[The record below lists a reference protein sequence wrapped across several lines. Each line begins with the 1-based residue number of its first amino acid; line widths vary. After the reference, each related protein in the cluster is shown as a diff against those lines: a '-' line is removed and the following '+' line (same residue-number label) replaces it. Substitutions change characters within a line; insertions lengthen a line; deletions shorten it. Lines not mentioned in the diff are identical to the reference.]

1 MKKIILC
8 ILGLLLIC
16 TYAFS
21 QNFETG
27 AEYCSYK
34 KSNSPNLI
42 DLLSP
47 NSPKHS
53 YDVLDYKLNLDIYN
67 CFKSPYPKTFSG
79 SNEIKFKVDSTLN
92 SITLNAVNTSLA
104 IDSIRLIGGPLLNFS
119 HTNNILSITL
129 DRTYVPNEIVRVK
142 IYYRH
147 IATSNDGA
155 FYTYQGVVF
164 TDCEPEGARKWFPC
178 WDKPSD
184 KATVDITVK
193 VPSNAR
199 LGSNGRLN
207 DSTVIADTIYYHW
220 ISRDPVAT
228 YLVVLTGK
236 VNYNM
241 DIVYWH
247 KISNPADSIPIRFY
261 YNTGESYQ
269 TAKNI
274 ILTMTTY
281 YSELF
286 GEHPFEKNGFTAI
299 PNGAG
304 FSWGGM
310 ENQTLTTL
318 CSSCWTESIVS
329 HEFAHQ
335 WFGDMITCATWADIW
350 INEGFASFIEAI
362 WLERTGGYTAYKNKI
377 NSFASNYLSNNPGW
391 AISDPSWAVNTPS
404 TNVLFNYAVTYCKG
418 ACVLHLLRYILGDTV
433 FFNTIKSY
441 ALDTVNFKYQSTT
454 IGDFNAKV
462 NQVTG
467 GNYDW
472 FFNAWIYQP
481 NHPIYANTYNIAN
494 VGSNVWR
501 VNFVA
506 KQTQTNAGF
515 FPMILPIKVS
525 FSTGPDTLIKVMN
538 SVNNQMY
545 TFFFNRQPVSVEFD
559 PDNMIVLKTATLT
572 VNYNEISSEIP
583 LDYKLYQNEPNPFN
597 PVTIITFEIPKDE
610 FVKLNIYDI
619 NGRLV
624 KILVNEFRNAG
635 KYYEVFSGSKFAS
648 GIYFYRLET
657 SSFTETKRM
666 ILVK

>member
-1 MKKIILC
+1 MKKIFLSI
-8 ILGLLLIC
+8 IVLLL
-16 TYAFS
+16 TFYNAFS

-27 AEYCSYK
+27 AEYCSFK
-34 KSNSPNLI
+34 KSNNPHLV

-92 SITLNAVNTSLA
+92 NIKLNAVNTSLA
-104 IDSIRLIGGPLLNFS
+104 IDSVRLIGGALLTFT
-119 HTNNILSITL
+119 HTNNILTINL
-129 DRTYVPNEIVRVK
+129 DRTYIPGEIVRVK

-193 VPSNAR
+193 VPSNVR

-207 DSTVIADTIYYHW
+207 DSTVISDTIYYHW
-220 ISRDPVAT
+220 VSRDPVAT
-228 YLVVLTGK
+228 YIVVLTGK

-247 KISNPADSIPIRFY
+247 KISNPNDSIPIRFY
-261 YNTGESYQ
+261 FNTGENYQ

-274 ILTMTTY
+274 IGVMTTY

-299 PNGAG
+299 PSGAG
-304 FSWGGM
+304 FTWGGM

-329 HEFAHQ
+329 HEYAHQ

-350 INEGFASFIEAI
+350 INEGFATFIEAV
-362 WLERTGGYTAYKNKI
+362 WLERTGGYSAYKNRI
-377 NSFASNYLSNNPGW
+377 NTFASNYLSNNPGW
-391 AISDPSWAVNTPS
+391 AISDPNWAINTPS

-433 FFNTIKSY
+433 FFNTLKAY
-441 ALDTVNFKYQSTT
+441 ALDTVDFKYQSTT
-454 IGDFNAKV
+454 IGDFNTKV

-467 GNYDW
+467 GNYNW
-472 FFNAWIYQP
+472 FFNSWIYQP
-481 NHPIYANTYNIAN
+481 NHPVYANTYNIAN
-494 VGSNVWR
+494 VGSNTWR

-515 FPMILPIKVS
+515 FPMILPIKIT

-538 SVNNQMY
+538 SVNNEMF
-545 TFFFNRQPVSVEFD
+545 TFFFNRQPVNVQFD
-559 PDNMIVLKTATLT
+559 PDNMIVLKTATIS
-572 VNYNEISSEIP
+572 VNNNEVSSELP
-583 LDYKLYQNEPNPFN
+583 LNYRLFQNEPNPFN
-597 PVTIITFEIPKDE
+597 PVTLINFEIPKDE
-610 FVKLNIYDI
+610 FVKLCVYDI
-619 NGRLV
+619 NGRLIKV
-624 KILVNEFRNAG
+624 IVNEFRKAG
-635 KYYEVFSGSKFAS
+635 KYYEIFSGAKLAS
-648 GIYFYRLET
+648 GLYFYKLEAENF
-657 SSFTETKRM
+657 SDTKKM
-666 ILVK
+666 VLVK